1 MASNYEVNI
10 KLNTRTV
17 NKQLN
22 NLEKRIS
29 KLNKLAQGGRA
40 SRTVLRNEQHKIKMT
55 GQRLGI
61 EQKIL
66 KRKQDQVKVDKQAL
80 EVEKRRINLTNKPRG
95 GGGGGG
101 RRTGGTGTGGGNRFA
116 GAASSA
122 VISGA
127 FPLLFGQGPLI
138 GAAGALGG
146 GLGSL
151 VGGQMGGF
159 AGGLFATSIAT
170 PLQQFAIEA
179 GKLGQALDPATKNVE
194 ALTAALGVT
203 GTEFEKQ
210 IATLKKLG
218 DEEAAFEAAR
228 QKMIN
233 LVGSNGVDAL
243 TKFGQGMTEL
253 GNNFAR
259 IMTLMR
265 TSFALFVQNSG
276 IGKFV
281 SQTLERATLL
291 KQAEVQGQNLDTPE
305 GREIQTLL
313 KTRKLLGQFG
323 GLNPKDREE
332 LILNLT
338 NQKEGTG
345 LLGQIHDRDQF
356 KAKEIVNDLIV
367 KQQTLINT
375 KNAEKEAEEMIAKIQ
390 QTRVKNLDKEIEM
403 LERSFTM
410 TSEEFE
416 IEKQIAEMK
425 EETEIKD
432 EDEIRRKLQKIQ
444 LLEKERK
451 LAEQTAAAFDRMAQS
466 IATDIADGI
475 QGMIRGT
482 STLGDMLNNVL
493 NKLID
498 AAFNMALFG
507 NMQGTLGGGGLF
519 GQILGGLGGMFGGG
533 GPTMGGGGYFDPVT
547 GLGTAGP
554 NFGLANGG
562 VARGRKTHLVGER
575 GPELFTP
582 GVTGTVTPNHAL
594 GGSTTVVVNV
604 DASGTEVQGDEEQGR
619 ELGRLISAAVQSEL
633 IQQKRPGGI
642 LA

>member
-55 GQRLGI
+55 GQRLAL

-66 KRKQDQVKVDKQAL
+66 KRKQDQVKVDKQSL

-122 VISGA
+122 IISGA

-138 GAAGALGG
+138 GLAGGLGG

-159 AGGLFATSIAT
+159 AGGLAATSIAT
-170 PLQQFAIEA
+170 PLQQLGIEA
-179 GKLGQALDPATKNVE
+179 AKLGQALDPATKNVE

-210 IATLKKLG
+210 IALLKKLG

-233 LVGSNGVDAL
+233 LIGQGGVDNM
-243 TKFGQGMTEL
+243 TKFGQEVTEL
-253 GNNFAR
+253 GNNFAKV
-259 IMTLMR
+259 MTLMKN
-265 TSFALFVQNSG
+265 SMANFIQNSG
-276 IGKFV
+276 ILKLV
-281 SQTLERATLL
+281 ASTVERTAILG
-291 KQAEVQGQNLDTPE
+291 QADASGRTLDTEE
-305 GREIQTLL
+305 GRRINELIGKRDKLT
-313 KTRKLLGQFG
+313 KTFGKDALNPNERGQFALDILG
-323 GLNPKDREE
+323 REKGKGLFGAANIQD
-332 LILNLT
+332 L
-338 NQKEGTG
+338 Q
-345 LLGQIHDRDQF
+345 D
-356 KAKEIVNDLIV
+356 AKEFINDEIVALQ
-367 KQQTLINT
+367 KKINLKDT
-375 KNAEKEAEEMIAKIQ
+375 EAEAEAMIESIQ
-390 QTRVKNLDKEIEM
+390 KARVKNLDKEIEM

-425 EETEIKD
+425 EEGEIKD

-482 STLGDMLNNVL
+482 STLSDMLNNVL

-519 GQILGGLGGMFGGG
+519 GSILGGLGGIFSGGG
-533 GPTMGGGGYFDPVT
+533 GGGGALPPSPIHV
-547 GLGTAGP
+547 A
-554 NFGLANGG
+554 ANGG
-562 VARGRKTHLVGER
+562 RIPGGKPSLVGER

-582 GVTGTVTPNHAL
+582 ASSGFVTPNHAL
-594 GGSTTVVVNV
+594 GGSTNIVVNV
-604 DASGTEVQGDEEQGR
+604 DASGSNVEGDEEQGR
-619 ELGRLISAAVQSEL
+619 QLGRLISAAVQSEI